1 MAYGFGYYGDV
12 AGVNYNDPYNNYNPY
27 YNYNR
32 QPNYLP
38 RNRDNN
44 WSDVILGAG
53 LGYLLGF
60 SPLIGAGFGAL
71 LSDIGG
77 QNTNVVN
84 INTGRRYY

>member
-1 MAYGFGYYGDV
+1 MAYGFGYYDDV
-12 AGVNYNDPYNNYNPY
+12 AVVRYNNNYDS
-27 YNYNR
+27 YNR
-32 QPNYLP
+32 PPIFPQRTLT
-38 RNRDNN
+38 DAA
-44 WSDVILGAG
+44 IGAG

-77 QNTNVVN
+77 QNTNIVN

>member
-12 AGVNYNDPYNNYNPY
+12 AGANYIDPYNNYN
-27 YNYNR
+27 R
-32 QPNYLP
+32 QLNYLP
-38 RNRDNN
+38 QNRNNN
-44 WSDVILGAG
+44 WNDVILGAG

-77 QNTNVVN
+77 QNTNIVN
-84 INTGRRYY
+84 INTGRRNY

>member
-1 MAYGFGYYGDV
+1 
-12 AGVNYNDPYNNYNPY
+12 
-27 YNYNR
+27 
-32 QPNYLP
+32 
-38 RNRDNN
+38 
-44 WSDVILGAG
+44 VILGAG